1 MAKEKT
7 KTEIEQTI
15 TLIRACRWIFLR
27 LAFVI
32 FLVRAIASF
41 TERNILSGVLNA
53 CIAVAIAAADLGLL
67 GNLIRKLKKE
77 YETAPSTHEQK
88 NGQSNPSLTS
98 PSDSASSSN
107 SGMQRY
113 KVEWVWDSACEVYC
127 ARNNKDPEELSE
139 DENDEIYD
147 LAGNDVALLLTWIVL
162 HDFFVADTDLTKE
175 YVNDLKNRKCTG
187 SDFLCNVCDYK
198 LARHDFSEKII
209 GFIDDYFKH
218 DGPHTC
224 GNFAEDYEAFI
235 RNDLKKELYT
245 VPFSWEEYEGFT
257 SYIEKAYRKFS
268 E

>member
-1 MAKEKT
+1 MAKERT
-7 KTEIEQTI
+7 RSEIKQLI
-15 TLIRACRWIFLR
+15 TLIRVCRWLFLR

-32 FLVRAIASF
+32 FLVRAIGNFA
-41 TERNILSGVLNA
+41 EGDILTGVIDACIVVALAVVDLGVL
-53 CIAVAIAAADLGLL
+53 GSR
-67 GNLIRKLKKE
+67 IRKLKKE
-77 YETAPSTHEQK
+77 YEASPSIHEQK
-88 NGQSNPSLTS
+88 NGQRAPSGS
-98 PSDSASSSN
+98 

-127 ARNNKDPEELSE
+127 KRNNKEPEELSE

-187 SDFLCNVCDYK
+187 IDFLNSVCDYK
-198 LARHDFSEKII
+198 LGRNDFSEKII
-209 GFIDDYFKH
+209 GFIDDYFDH

-224 GNFAEDYEAFI
+224 GNFAADYEAFI
-235 RNDLKKELYT
+235 TKDRKQELYT
-245 VPFSWEEYEGFT
+245 VPFSWEEYEGFAA
-257 SYIEKAYRKFS
+257 YIDKAYGKFN